1 MSVLDIAM
9 GMADAVVATLPQ
21 PMPDREILSRC
32 RLVAHRGE
40 HDNTHVM
47 ENTLD
52 AFRAA
57 RDAGVWG
64 FECDVRWT
72 ADCVPVI
79 CHDPSPARVFGAKT
93 PVAELTF
100 EQLRAVSPL
109 IPSLEEVVAEFGG
122 RCHLML
128 EIKSEPWARPRQQA
142 DALRDVLAGLE
153 PVSDYHL
160 LSLQTAMFERVGF
173 APAECCLPV
182 AETNIRSMSRQAL
195 ARGYAGIS
203 GHYLLLSES
212 LRQRHAAAG
221 QRAGTGF
228 PASANCL
235 RRELNRGIDWVFSD
249 HAVRL
254 QALRDAWLNA

>member
-1 MSVLDIAM
+1 
-9 GMADAVVATLPQ
+9 MADAVFAALPQ
-21 PMPDREILSRC
+21 PMPERQALARC

-40 HDNTHVM
+40 HDNSRVM
-47 ENTLD
+47 ENTLT
-52 AFRAA
+52 AFRTAA
-57 RDAGVWG
+57 DAGVWG

-72 ADCVPVI
+72 ADHVPVI
-79 CHDPSPARVFGAKT
+79 CHDPSPARVFGVKT

-100 EQLRAVSPL
+100 DQLRERCPL

-128 EIKSEPWARPRQQA
+128 EVKAEPWTQPRQQS
-142 DALRDVLAGLE
+142 DTLRDLLAELE
-153 PVSDYHL
+153 PVTDYHV
-160 LSLQTAMFERVGF
+160 LSLQTAMFERVAF

-203 GHYLLLSES
+203 GHYLLLNDD
-212 LRQRHAAAG
+212 LKRRHAAAG

-228 PASANCL
+228 PTSANCL
-235 RRELNRGIDWVFSD
+235 RRELNRGIDWIFSD

-254 QALRDAWLNA
+254 QALRDSWLAG